1 MLSVCVHRV
10 SRCLYRLDEDAIEFL
25 DKSICCFSELLRMI
39 KTRMQRHRDKA
50 KVSYNC
56 CERLILVLRTVSVE
70 LGKGQY
76 RKCSHTVIVVDTH
89 VHPLSAHP

>member
-1 MLSVCVHRV
+1 MH
-10 SRCLYRLDEDAIEFL
+10 
-25 DKSICCFSELLRMI
+25 
-39 KTRMQRHRDKA
+39 THRDKA

-89 VHPLSAHP
+89 VHPLSVRIHKLLFCPFLSACERERREGEREEI